1 MKINVPRGTAD
12 ILPEEAEL
20 WNYIEEKAKNA
31 FKRYNYLEIRTP
43 IFEQTELFQKG
54 VGETT
59 DIVEKEMYTFKDK
72 SDRSLTLRPE
82 GTAPVVRSFVEN
94 KLYSSPDPVK
104 LYYNGPMFRYER
116 PQSGRTR
123 QFTQIGVEAL
133 GSNDPSIDAEVI
145 SLAIKQFEDMGL
157 QDLRLELNSV
167 GCKKCRPVHRASL
180 VAHLKESKDQLCKDC
195 RSRLERNPMR
205 ILDCKN
211 ESCKLL
217 TASAPTI
224 DQFLCDDCQ
233 EHYTSVKEYLTA
245 LNIDYVEN
253 PRLVRGLDYYTQTAF
268 EIIADSIGA
277 IGTICGGGRYNGLVS
292 EMGGDDVP
300 GIGFAYSLERISLAL
315 KTQGVEPSEK
325 KDLDAYLISL
335 GEPAKK
341 TAAILLNQ
349 LRNQGLKAEMDYLDR
364 KMKAQMKAADRAKAS
379 YVIIIG
385 EDELASNQLIVRNM
399 LNGEQETQ
407 PFEALA
413 GYLAKKIIEGS

>member
-180 VAHLKESKDQLCKDC
+180 VAHLEESKDQLCKDC

-325 KDLDAYLISL
+325 KNLDAYLISL